1 MFNDASDLPVAA
13 IQVHSISQEVSTL
26 WPSSFFSFLSVFL
39 FLVFFLSFPFT
50 IDVLHTGRMADDVTM
65 DVAALLLLDAG
76 LLAVAPDGSG
86 GNS

>member
-13 IQVHSISQEVSTL
+13 TQVHSIPQEVSSL

-39 FLVFFLSFPFT
+39 FLVFFLSFRFAF
-50 IDVLHTGRMADDVTM
+50 DVLHTGTMADDVTVV
-65 DVAALLLLDAG
+65 VAAVLLLDAG
-76 LLAVAPDGSG
+76 LLAVTPDGSG

>member
-13 IQVHSISQEVSTL
+13 IQVHSNSQEVSTL

-39 FLVFFLSFPFT
+39 FLVFFLSFRFT
-50 IDVLHTGRMADDVTM
+50 IDVLHTGTMADDVTVV
-65 DVAALLLLDAG
+65 VAAVLLLDAG
-76 LLAVAPDGSG
+76 LLAVAPHGSG